1 MPPEDISLQQTGHLS
16 PETVAEVLELARAAA
31 DTDGTYPF
39 AEHVVLHLRHGG
51 DPPAI
56 HLLAR
61 RADGSLA
68 GYAHLDT
75 TDPVAGAAAEVV
87 VHPRERRRGIGRAL
101 ILAAIAEAERSD
113 PRGRLRLW
121 AHGDHPA
128 AAALARSLGFTRAR
142 VLHQLRRPLSAP
154 LPAPS
159 LPEGVR
165 LRTFR
170 PGADE
175 TAWLKLNAR
184 AFADHPEQGRWT
196 ADDLRLRMAEPWF
209 DPAGFLLAE
218 RDGILL
224 GSVWTK
230 VHPAGAQAPGQ
241 SAEPVGEIYVVGVD
255 PDAQGLGLGRA
266 LTALGLD
273 HLASLGLGAA
283 ILYTGAENT
292 VAVHTYER
300 AGFVRSAVDVMFG
313 SDTPSSPAGVTMGA

>member
-218 RDGILL
+218 REPDGRLL
-224 GSVWTK
+224 GFHWTK
-230 VHPAGAQAPGQ
+230 VHGEKTGPADGHQHAPI
-241 SAEPVGEIYVVGVD
+241 GEVYVLGVD
-255 PDAQGLGLGRA
+255 PDAQGLGLGKA
-266 LTALGLD
+266 LTLAGLRYLRGLGLD
-273 HLASLGLGAA
+273 QVLLYVDESNRAA
-283 ILYTGAENT
+283 MSLYTTLGFTQWSVDAQFSR
-292 VAVHTYER
+292 AV
-300 AGFVRSAVDVMFG
+300 
-313 SDTPSSPAGVTMGA
+313 